1 MFHLFSTCFLLV
13 QAWYLTWVTLKLVLY
28 SHIRN
33 SAFNNFADLHV
44 KRLLSSIIITTVIST
59 NYNTFSVE
67 LGRFKEADKHAYLYA
82 V

>member
-1 MFHLFSTCFLLV
+1 M
-13 QAWYLTWVTLKLVLY
+13 LKLVLY
-28 SHIRN
+28 SHIRT

-44 KRLLSSIIITTVIST
+44 KRLLSV
-59 NYNTFSVE
+59 NYHYDCYKHKLQHIFSVE